1 MKKITSFGLLAL
13 VASMMLGGINSAE
26 AQIDPKILLDIALQA
41 QKQTEIQLSELDD
54 VPEEA
59 NKLFDEAKSEVNSL
73 ENAIYSDDITS
84 VRQHFLTAM
93 NTFKKITKM
102 VSEPQ
107 MARAELASFVPQRNI
122 AGDLNRMQKYIQ
134 NLKNI
139 VQRQNADVDFS
150 EVNKLFDTAKDQ
162 ISENNFD
169 EAKNTINQ
177 LKQLLSQISKT
188 LEKHTKQR
196 ISSHA
201 KDFIQK
207 FIDRIDTLINK
218 AKDSGYSQEI
228 INKLEEIKENLSSAT
243 SRSDVEKEIQKLKL
257 IKAEFK
263 AAKERTSD
271 NETDVTYEEVKKKE
285 RETMKEERKKQ
296 HDEMKE
302 ERKDNSTQ

>member
-1 MKKITSFGLLAL
+1 
-13 VASMMLGGINSAE
+13 
-26 AQIDPKILLDIALQA
+26 
-41 QKQTEIQLSELDD
+41 
-54 VPEEA
+54 
-59 NKLFDEAKSEVNSL
+59 
-73 ENAIYSDDITS
+73 
-84 VRQHFLTAM
+84 
-93 NTFKKITKM
+93 
-102 VSEPQ
+102 
-107 MARAELASFVPQRNI
+107 MARAELASSAPQRNI

-139 VQRQNADVDFS
+139 VQRQNAGVDFS
-150 EVNKLFDTAKDQ
+150 EVDKLFDTAKDQ

-169 EAKNTINQ
+169 EAKNTISQ

-228 INKLEEIKENLSSAT
+228 IDKLEEIKENLSSAT

-271 NETDVTYEEVKKKE
+271 NEADITSEEEAKKKE
-285 RETMKEERKKQ
+285 REAMKEERKEQHDEMKKEREAMKEERKEQ

-302 ERKDNSTQ
+302 ERESMKEKRKENSTQ